1 MKSLFTQKE
10 IRNTILSALVG
21 AMVAIILVPIS
32 QTISFMLNEYLS
44 RPILSIE
51 YLEFLPEEHIQ
62 LDEFKN
68 MCQSDE
74 FNNYCVMKN
83 MKTAINLM
91 SLQSGKATLS
101 LEEKSEL
108 NDALSKFKAE
118 LSSRILFLK
127 TIQNNISSNKS
138 EESIK
143 KAYAKY
149 HGAAAQY
156 SMMMITT
163 ENMQTSLSSSLQVEK
178 DALNIIDKTV
188 SRIIESLNK
197 NSNQIVGTLKIK
209 VSVLNRGDTDGL
221 IRNVALLRLSNS
233 NISVSLKKI
242 TLPANELTLQSVPVT
257 VVNPSEDSQRSTSVG
272 KIERKSMT
280 EIWYEIDKSKIYSKA
295 INAFWTSLN
304 SSRVSNYTVVLY
316 DQKRDSV
323 TSSVSWRMKKE

>member
-83 MKTAINLM
+83 MKAAINLM

-101 LEEKSEL
+101 SDEKSEL
-108 NDALSKFKAE
+108 NEALSKFKAE
-118 LSSRILFLK
+118 VSSRILFLK
-127 TIQNNISSNKS
+127 TIQSNISSNKS
-138 EESIK
+138 EESLK

-149 HGAAAQY
+149 HGVAAQY
-156 SMMMITT
+156 SMMMLTA
-163 ENMQTSLSSSLQVEK
+163 ENIQTSLSSSLQVEK
-178 DALNIIDKTV
+178 DALNIIDKTA

-221 IRNVALLRLSNS
+221 IRNIALLKLSNK
-233 NISVSLKKI
+233 NISIALKKI
-242 TLPANELTLQSVPVT
+242 SMPANELTLQSVPVT

-280 EIWYEIDKSKIYSKA
+280 EIWYEIDKSKIPSKA
-295 INAFWTSLN
+295 INVFWTSLN
-304 SSRVSNYTVVLY
+304 SSQALNYTVVLY

-323 TSSVSWRMKKE
+323 TSNVLWRMKKE